1 MISHTN
7 FMKGSSAPTL
17 LTLALGVLVYADSQ
31 QIQSPAIPGQ
41 SDAPSKNTRSRVVSK
56 REDLQKARQLL
67 SKGSADEAASLL
79 QGIVEQ
85 DSHDAEAQLLL
96 GTALALVPQP
106 SKAIAALR
114 RAVDLR
120 PDFAPGYNTLG
131 MTLGRFGELDAARQA
146 FEKAVELDPKF
157 AEAHVNLSL
166 ILAQR
171 KEFLGA
177 ADHLRRA
184 IALQGK
190 SDAAAYSH
198 CLLGKVHN
206 EQDQPQAAAQEL
218 EKAVELRPNY
228 AEAYLDLALTQ
239 RKLSGNSD
247 CLHAL
252 KKAVE
257 LAPNHPIARY
267 QLGKEYLSRGMTE
280 EALVQLREA
289 ARLQPCDRA
298 VLYSLDRALL
308 SSGRAE
314 EAKSVEEKLQEILR
328 SANELRAGTLEATR
342 LNNDGVELEKAGHLA
357 AALEKYRGALDLDPL
372 HTGYRRNLALG
383 LCRLGQWEQGIAE
396 LREVLRQNP
405 DDGEATK
412 ALYIALEKT
421 TAAKGAS
428 PQGKK
433 TRGAPR

>member
-1 MISHTN
+1 
-7 FMKGSSAPTL
+7 
-17 LTLALGVLVYADSQ
+17 
-31 QIQSPAIPGQ
+31 
-41 SDAPSKNTRSRVVSK
+41 
-56 REDLQKARQLL
+56 
-67 SKGSADEAASLL
+67 
-79 QGIVEQ
+79 
-85 DSHDAEAQLLL
+85 
-96 GTALALVPQP
+96 
-106 SKAIAALR
+106 
-114 RAVDLR
+114 
-120 PDFAPGYNTLG
+120 

-184 IALQGK
+184 ILLQGK

-198 CLLGKVHN
+198 YLLGKVHN
-206 EQDQPQAAAQEL
+206 EQDQPQAAAQEF

-289 ARLQPCDRA
+289 ARLQPRDRA

-428 PQGKK
+428 PQQGKK